1 MNYLMLMVACSS
13 WKTQSK
19 VKSASFHIQINENS
33 HIGLHIKKRRLE
45 LSLFQKDV
53 AKIFGISEDA
63 LRFWENGLAIPNI
76 RYAPAIILFL
86 GYNPY
91 PQKET
96 ETLGGKIR
104 QYRLLN
110 GLSYNRMGDMFGVDA
125 STVSAW
131 EKNKCLPNKP
141 KLELLNKLLG
151 CIM

>member
-1 MNYLMLMVACSS
+1 MVACSS

-19 VKSASFHIQINENS
+19 VKSASFGININENS
-33 HIGLHIKKRRLE
+33 HIGLHIKKWRLE
-45 LSLFQKDV
+45 LNLFQQDV
-53 AKIFGISEDA
+53 ATIFGITEDA

-91 PQKET
+91 PKKET
-96 ETLGGKIR
+96 ETVGGKISH
-104 QYRLLN
+104 YRLLN

-131 EKNKCLPNKP
+131 ERNKFAPRGSV
-141 KLELLNKLLG
+141 LELLKKTLNSKV
-151 CIM
+151 

>member
-1 MNYLMLMVACSS
+1 MVVCSS
-13 WKTQSK
+13 WKAQTK
-19 VKSASFHIQINENS
+19 VKSTLFGIKINENS

-45 LSLFQKDV
+45 LNLFQQDV
-53 AKIFGISEDA
+53 ATIFGITEDA
-63 LRFWENGLAIPNI
+63 LCFWENGLAIPNI

-96 ETLGGKIR
+96 ETLGGKIG
-104 QYRLLN
+104 QYRLMN

-131 EKNKCLPNKP
+131 EKNKCFPNKP
-141 KLELLNKLLG
+141 KLDLLNKLLG
-151 CIM
+151 CIL